1 MKTIS
6 KRFLKGGL
14 ALLLAFVMLFGTTI
28 TGFAAVVDNA
38 ETSAQY
44 NLNWK
49 GKVFFLV
56 PEKWDISTY
65 SNIQVD
71 ITRTTSASSSNYQ
84 YYAGKMTRVGNTR
97 LYYLNLSADHSNWGQ
112 NEYIAFTANDHE
124 YGSGTFNLNGNH
136 YYTTPIDY
144 GCNNSSNFYVFKPNS
159 STNFTST
166 TNGNAMSG
174 NWGSSNTIAVATQ
187 TAQIYTDGS
196 SSASGGKVSYSG
208 LNFSSTTSTTSTTTK
223 TGTSS
228 STSVALS
235 NAVLGSSMSFTA
247 TPNTGYKFDGWYSA
261 ATGGTLLSS
270 NATYSYNVYEAKTV
284 YARFVADGYSYT
296 VTAGEGGSVSPESGT
311 ATSVNITASP
321 NAGYEFIGWET
332 TNGSVANDKSAST
345 TFTPSANGANA
356 NATFAKKTYTVRFLD
371 INGNQIG
378 SSQTVEHGATPS
390 APTAPTITGKT
401 FAGWSPAVGAVTD
414 NTDYTATYTDNTYSI
429 TVQQNG
435 GIGTVSLGKNSA
447 KYNDTVTLSVTPPT
461 NYKIGSITGGGL
473 NVSECESYSGSFTMP
488 ASDVTITVNYVLAGS
503 CAPHFAKGDQTLNL
517 GQTVTNTASTN
528 SYCEDSPNSTFTY
541 SSNRD
546 DVATV
551 NASSGVV
558 TAKKPGTAT
567 ITATCSCGT
576 TCTYTVTV
584 RTPSVSV
591 SSMTLAV
598 NATSEAS
605 PSITNGPSSGY
616 TITYSDSSDY
626 FNVTADGIVTAVEPG
641 SGSVNFTMTYGGNTV
656 ATGSFNVTVDTPA
669 FSIRPLTDNLLVG
682 QTMTAD
688 FETTSTPAAQSVTL
702 TSADTS
708 KVTISGKKAT
718 AVAAAPEGVT
728 ITAAFKFNDSYTA
741 YATAKVIVADPEI
754 TANPTSVALEFGEGA
769 TATSKTVTLDTN
781 AAAGNGTGD
790 TITVTSANANVATAT
805 LDGSTVTIT
814 ATGIGSTTV
823 TAKFHD
829 AEVEIPVTVTKYDPY
844 VYLYVTDS
852 QDWGNM
858 FLHSWKG
865 SNSNVTT
872 LGQSNAQMIY
882 IGRNGDDDKIF
893 AYRFLKGS
901 EPEKVIMVKTNSW
914 PSDNLTRTDDYA
926 VDFSKGYA
934 ALYIDSTTNNS
945 GRRNTG
951 DWTDDCMIV
960 RPTVSVADVVVPVGG
975 TETATATIENGGV
988 VYWTMAATA
997 TATVADV
1004 TTVTSTVT
1012 GVTPGDTTI
1021 SARAFVDT
1029 ANSSIKEL
1037 PTNYKT
1043 DTTCWPFIS
1052 TEATA
1057 TVTVGSVDYSVN
1069 VNAKYSNDGTTY
1081 VDGTTGGTATITVDG
1096 EDLGTSAAVAHGKD
1110 YTLTATAATGY
1121 RFVGW
1126 YTGDTQVSTE
1136 ASYTVNAK
1144 AAADYTAKFVK
1155 TYKVSVL
1162 LGEGIDLIKY
1172 NNVPYDANLE
1182 NITVDAGASIE
1193 VYATPSENYA
1203 FQNWTDANGDIVS
1216 SYPTYTIGSVNAD
1229 VVLTANAVP
1238 TYTATAYNY
1247 VNKVLDNN
1255 GTYGGTVTIN
1265 GDPSPVQCLAGET
1278 VTFNATPNT
1287 NYYFAGW
1294 YSDVEFTDK
1303 VSDDAVYE
1311 TTMTEDGITLYGLF
1325 VKKFFIT
1332 NSDNVDIAE
1341 FVYDIANNTY
1351 SATGDYNKNFTVTSV
1366 DGVDVNAND
1375 VNVTGGTHTGCTV
1388 AGHYT
1393 SYLITPDTENYD
1405 ITAPVTYTLTPDVN
1419 DQGAPDG
1426 TYTMSIALQAATKVE
1441 ISVNGEKV
1449 ADKAIGS
1456 TFSYEIDAP
1465 AGQYL
1470 SNANI
1475 DPAVDFEIVDGKIEF
1490 TVPNTNVNIIPQ
1502 FKNYSYVELSDNTGI
1517 TATGLKTGYK
1527 AGEAVSITLSPASEA
1542 TTISQVV
1549 ADYDSAVIT
1558 QNGDDWTITIAS
1570 MPADTTITLT
1580 PTVDAKFVMNYGTQ
1594 VAIGNYAT
1602 GITSGFGTVSMSI
1615 GDTALANGGYA
1626 GPTDT
1631 VTYTATESN
1640 TNYVFAGFYSDADCK
1655 NVLSYE
1661 LTYEVKPTKDTTVY
1675 TLWARKQW
1683 MDFDSGTTNIVKE
1696 LVYDKQE
1703 RVYTL
1708 STVLADNSSTNAISK
1723 GAWFQVTNDKN
1734 DWTGD
1739 PTSYHHFG
1747 SDFSVTH
1754 NAKSFDATISWN
1766 DGGNSWKLSTSAAND
1781 TAIKFILTPTGN
1793 TAIDFSAQV
1802 GEVGSYVYLSSG
1814 RLDLPGSYNATVFEA
1829 TSNFTN
1835 EGIEN
1840 PTDTYVA
1847 NEGENREKY
1856 KRISVSEAQTLTW
1869 ETEITGTA
1877 AANYEVNS
1885 FVVYFIDNDERTYEI
1900 VTPVAL
1906 GGNKYSGSVYVDG
1919 PCYIVPIYFLT
1930 SEYAQ
1935 ANNFAEIDIYFDA
1948 TAIKDKSWGPFV
1960 ACYAWGSNSAEYHGG
1975 WSGQM
1980 MIPTPDGKSFYTM
1993 LTVPKAGA
2001 TGAPSIP
2008 NGVTFNNYT
2017 QSTVP
2022 GSNPG
2027 AFGISATQYQ
2037 CYDYR
2042 EPITLYEAGYDVIT
2056 FVAKDSTDGYHGD
2069 RANGVTAN
2077 TITSTTTDIFTK
2089 YDFDYLYSR
2098 DGVTP
2103 MDFNGD
2109 TIENVSKVEGAEN
2122 ADYYVI
2128 AKGDITY
2135 DPNGTKYVGD
2145 AQFDADWAVD
2155 WYIFDKDGKFI
2166 TNILSTAMWDDK
2178 DENLDDLNTYLHD
2191 ALGTN
2196 KAGVAGKT
2204 VAISYEHENN
2214 AGHQVSYDGQWYGN
2228 FLQDTVKGQVK
2239 VGFQNVD
2246 GTFDIDAD
2254 ETPNEADYGNGYL
2267 VDENGEYH
2275 QTLDILLDYGVA
2287 DLHAER
2293 KDGYAFVGWFT
2304 QLADGSYKKITNA
2317 FDFSTNIN
2325 LEETYYAIFR
2335 YLDEGEVVINHLTYV
2350 NPNDPA
2356 IPSHGGV
2363 AEMTVKVVGPDG
2375 VEYNGT
2381 PSTSRSSASFI
2392 GEENVTYTVTIT
2404 TTPLMNGE
2412 FFAWYTDSDN
2422 YDGTK
2427 TYEEVFTRDDV
2438 INSTSTVTATFEY
2451 TYTPDSQKVINIY
2464 SDVKRVTNTAT
2475 LVYKYYNRFGELR
2488 TYTVK
2493 DVPLTDEE
2501 CLGFVG
2507 NGVNKY
2513 VPAYIT
2519 AYTFL
2524 YNGEEVVVYGEDRY
2538 KEYAGNTDY
2547 QFVGSYNKVS
2557 AYAPRSEVTEVFD
2570 GTVQWIISDTTL
2582 TTESSLVTLVAEQ
2595 DVPTYTVNYS
2605 MGDKSGYKTDY
2616 YNELINITA
2625 PTTYNGKEFSY
2636 WWEPATGEILT
2647 YSVFY
2652 NYRIVEDKTI
2662 EAVYGQTNLQ
2672 EWVPSINSIVTTRE
2686 FADGGDYIYTDHLLA
2701 FNNVEGLVLKD
2712 VQSAK
2717 SIEYGLM
2724 VLRQANYSI
2733 TDDNVNNV
2741 QYPDATDATIADRLK
2756 TIASVRKKNSAFKVG
2771 ETQYNCYFYNLSQ
2784 SQMTNFNRLD
2794 YYIKYDNN
2802 AIVDTNY
2809 HYRDFAYTAVAYII
2823 VDGTVYLS
2831 NPKTNNFY
2839 ELGNE
2844 NVTDSTN

>member
-28 TGFAAVVDNA
+28 TGFAAVVDKAQTGYDLKCVFIYDNTYTKWSSVQLMIGHNSYSEGHMMTRIANTNLWYYNQSSTWGGATHIAVFNA
-38 ETSAQY
+38 SSQWGGENNSVSHRVGYMDKNSSAKALSGNMTSGTQLLTSPTSA
-44 NLNWK
+44 
-49 GKVFFLV
+49 
-56 PEKWDISTY
+56 T
-65 SNIQVD
+65 
-71 ITRTTSASSSNYQ
+71 
-84 YYAGKMTRVGNTR
+84 
-97 LYYLNLSADHSNWGQ
+97 
-112 NEYIAFTANDHE
+112 
-124 YGSGTFNLNGNH
+124 
-136 YYTTPIDY
+136 
-144 GCNNSSNFYVFKPNS
+144 S
-159 STNFTST
+159 STDNFALT
-166 TNGNAMSG
+166 TTYLSDYNGY
-174 NWGSSNTIAVATQ
+174 NTTQ
-187 TAQIYTDGS
+187 TAQAQYAAAGS
-196 SSASGGKVSYSG
+196 SSYNNGTTGGTTSVSSYKLTSNTASTSTSG
-208 LNFSSTTSTTSTTTK
+208 SGSASAARSATVTMKATAAAGYNFVGWFTSTSATTATSTSTTYTYTCS
-223 TGTSS
+223 
-228 STSVALS
+228 
-235 NAVLGSSMSFTA
+235 GS
-247 TPNTGYKFDGWYSA
+247 
-261 ATGGTLLSS
+261 
-270 NATYSYNVYEAKTV
+270 AKTV
-284 YARFVADGYSYT
+284 YARFQQAGYSYT
-296 VTAGEGGSVSPESGT
+296 VTAGEGGTASPASGT
-311 ATSVNITASP
+311 ATSVDITAEP
-321 NAGYEFIGWET
+321 KDGYKFVSWEA
-332 TNGSVANDKSAST
+332 TNGSVADTSDPTT
-345 TFTPSANGANA
+345 TFTITANGANA
-356 NATFAKKTYTVRFLD
+356 HATFAPEDYTVTL
-371 INGNQIG
+371 N
-378 SSQTVEHGATPS
+378 A
-390 APTAPTITGKT
+390 
-401 FAGWSPAVGAVTD
+401 
-414 NTDYTATYTDNTYSI
+414 
-429 TVQQNG
+429 NG
-435 GIGTVSLGKNSA
+435 GTINSGNVTG
-447 KYNDTVTLSVTPPT
+447 YTYGDTVTLPTNVTKTGYTFQGWKDDATGSTVTSITSTTYGNKSYTAQWKINTYTITVNQNAGGTTKVGSTTISATTGTATFDYGTQVTVVVTPST
-461 NYKIGSITGGGL
+461 NYKISSISGAISNGESTTAVTKTFTVTGDATI
-473 NVSECESYSGSFTMP
+473 NVSF
-488 ASDVTITVNYVLAGS
+488 ALAGS
-503 CAPHFAKGDQTLNL
+503 CSVHFNSNATKQLVIGETYTNAATTDDTYCKGD
-517 GQTVTNTASTN
+517 GSV
-528 SYCEDSPNSTFTY
+528 TY
-541 SSNRD
+541 SSNNPTVA
-546 DVATV
+546 DVDAD
-551 NASSGVV
+551 GKV
-558 TAKKPGTAT
+558 TAYKPGTAT
-567 ITATCSCGT
+567 ITATCPTDKSTATYQVTVLEPTLTFDEITLDVNGT
-576 TCTYTVTV
+576 ADADDYRTVGNTPKSSYSVTYTAITSGDINVTTAGV
-584 RTPSVSV
+584 
-591 SSMTLAV
+591 
-598 NATSEAS
+598 
-605 PSITNGPSSGY
+605 ITAKAPTTGV
-616 TITYSDSSDY
+616 
-626 FNVTADGIVTAVEPG
+626 NVTAKITCGSWSKTVTFPVVVNTPTINFNPKAV
-641 SGSVNFTMTYGGNTV
+641 SL
-656 ATGSFNVTVDTPA
+656 
-669 FSIRPLTDNLLVG
+669 IVG
-682 QTMTAD
+682 QTMTDAFVASASVGDPTITITSDDTTVITLAD
-688 FETTSTPAAQSVTL
+688 NKGTAKGAGST
-702 TSADTS
+702 
-708 KVTISGKKAT
+708 
-718 AVAAAPEGVT
+718 T
-728 ITAAFKFNDSYTA
+728 ITATFAFNDVYSVE
-741 YATAKVIVADPEI
+741 ATSNVLVAAPEI

-814 ATGIGSTTV
+814 ATGVGSTTV

-829 AEVEIPVTVTKYDPY
+829 ATVEIPVTVTKYDPY

-934 ALYIDSTTNNS
+934 ALYIASTTNNS

-960 RPTVSVADVVVPVGG
+960 RPTVSVADVVVPVSG
-975 TETATATIENGGV
+975 TETATATVTNGGV
-988 VYWTMAATA
+988 VYWTMADTA

-1004 TTVTSTVT
+1004 TTATATVT

-1043 DTTCWPFIS
+1043 DSTCWPFIS

-1057 TVTVGSVDYSVN
+1057 TVTVGSVDYDITASTS
-1069 VNAKYSNDGTTY
+1069 YSNNGTDY
-1081 VDGTTGGTATITVDG
+1081 VDGTNGGTATITVDG
-1096 EDLGTSAAVAHGKD
+1096 EDLGTSAAVAHGND

-1126 YTGDTQVSTE
+1126 YKDGEQVSTE

-1172 NNVPYDANLE
+1172 NNVPHDANLE

-1203 FQNWTDANGDIVS
+1203 FQNWTDANDDIVS
-1216 SYPTYTIGSVNAD
+1216 SNPTYTIGSVNAD

-1278 VTFNATPNT
+1278 VTFEATPNT

-1366 DGVDVNAND
+1366 DGNDVNAND
-1375 VNVTGGTHTGCTV
+1375 VNVTGGSHTGCTV

-1456 TFSYEIDAP
+1456 TFSYEIAAP

-1470 SNANI
+1470 SDATI
-1475 DPAVDFEIVDGKIEF
+1475 EPAVDFEIVDGEIKF
-1490 TVPNTNVNIIPQ
+1490 TVPDENVNIVPS
-1502 FKNYSYVELSDNTGI
+1502 FANYSYVELFDSTGI

-1558 QNGDDWTITIAS
+1558 QNGDNWTITIAS

-1594 VAIGNYAT
+1594 VAIGNYGT
-1602 GITSGFGTVSMSI
+1602 GVTTNFGTVSMSI

-1626 GPTDT
+1626 APTDT
-1631 VTYTATESN
+1631 VTYTATETN
-1640 TNYVFAGFYSDADCK
+1640 ANYVFAGFYSDAECE
-1655 NVLSYE
+1655 NVLSYNA
-1661 LTYEVKPTKDTTVY
+1661 TYEVKPTKDTTVY
-1675 TLWARKQW
+1675 TLWARRQY

-1734 DWTGD
+1734 DWTGT
-1739 PTSYHHFG
+1739 TSYHHFG
-1747 SDFSVTH
+1747 SDFSVSH
-1754 NAKSFDATISWN
+1754 NANGFDATISWN

-1829 TSNFTN
+1829 TSKFTT

-1885 FVVYFIDNDERTYEI
+1885 FVVYFINNDEKTYEI

-1930 SEYAQ
+1930 PEYAQ
-1935 ANNFAEIDIYFDA
+1935 ANNLAEIDIYFDA

-2001 TGAPSIP
+2001 EGAPSIP

-2077 TITSTTTDIFTK
+2077 TITSTTTNIFDK
-2089 YDFDYLYSR
+2089 YEFDYLYSR

-2109 TIENVSKVEGAEN
+2109 TIEDVSKVEGAEN

-2145 AQFDADWAVD
+2145 NSFDADWAVD
-2155 WYIFDKDGKFI
+2155 WYIFDNTGKYLAK
-2166 TNILSTAMWDDK
+2166 ILSTAMWHDK
-2178 DENLDDLNTYLHD
+2178 DNDLENLHTYLHD

-2239 VGFQNVD
+2239 VGFQNAD

-2325 LEETYYAIFR
+2325 LDETYYAIFR

-2582 TTESSLVTLVAEQ
+2582 TTESSLVTLVADQ
-2595 DVPTYTVNYS
+2595 GAPTYTVNYS

-2636 WWEPATGEILT
+2636 WYEPATGEILT

-2844 NVTDSTN
+2844 KVTDSTN

>member
-38 ETSAQY
+38 DTSADVDVDDTSANIDVTETGLAGNSAIFLNTGGSSLWQQGGAWFLAYVWGSSGSAWIKMQQVTGNYWYAVLPAGTWSNLIILRKNPANTGNNWDGEWNRKGDLTLSSTNNCYTVTGWGNTDGNWGQY
-44 NLNWK
+44 K
-49 GKVFFLV
+49 
-56 PEKWDISTY
+56 PTSTG
-65 SNIQVD
+65 SL
-71 ITRTTSASSSNYQ
+71 TASSSSVKTGDSVTLNPKLTSGTAYNDIKSTA
-84 YYAGKMTRVGNTR
+84 YSISPSSGASISGNT
-97 LYYLNLSADHSNWGQ
+97 
-112 NEYIAFTANDHE
+112 
-124 YGSGTFNLNGNH
+124 
-136 YYTTPIDY
+136 
-144 GCNNSSNFYVFKPNS
+144 
-159 STNFTST
+159 
-166 TNGNAMSG
+166 
-174 NWGSSNTIAVATQ
+174 
-187 TAQIYTDGS
+187 
-196 SSASGGKVSYSG
+196 
-208 LNFSSTTSTTSTTTK
+208 
-223 TGTSS
+223 
-228 STSVALS
+228 
-235 NAVLGSSMSFTA
+235 FTA
-247 TPNTGYKFDGWYSA
+247 TSPGTYTVTATITYNPKGYTSL
-261 ATGGTLLSS
+261 TS
-270 NATYSYNVYEAKTV
+270 TV
-284 YARFVADGYSYT
+284 KPTTTITVSDPTYSYT
-296 VTAGEGGSVSPESGT
+296 VTAGEGGTITSTPASGT
-311 ATSVNITASP
+311 ASSVTVTAEPST
-321 NAGYEFIGWET
+321 GYEFAGWET
-332 TNGSVANDKSAST
+332 TNGSVTDPSSVST
-345 TFTPSANGANA
+345 TFKPSANGANA
-356 NATFAKKTYTVRFLD
+356 NATFKKLEYALTISET
-371 INGNQIG
+371 
-378 SSQTVEHGATPS
+378 GAT
-390 APTAPTITGKT
+390 G
-401 FAGWSPAVGAVTD
+401 
-414 NTDYTATYTDNTYSI
+414 
-429 TVQQNG
+429 
-435 GIGTVSLGKNSA
+435 
-447 KYNDTVTLSVTPPT
+447 
-461 NYKIGSITGGGL
+461 
-473 NVSECESYSGSFTMP
+473 GSFTVDG
-488 ASDVTITVNYVLAGS
+488 A
-503 CAPHFAKGDQTLNL
+503 
-517 GQTVTNTASTN
+517 
-528 SYCEDSPNSTFTY
+528 TFTSGSKVEYGSHTLGVTAPAGYKVKTINGGTANPATINVTGATTINVVYELDGTCSPIFDDTSKKNLVLGETFTRTAHLNQFSAAGCSVSY
-541 SSNRD
+541 SSSNT

-551 NASSGVV
+551 DANGYVEAKGVGTTTI
-558 TAKKPGTAT
+558 TAKCPVHNSTATYQVEVLAPSISVADVTVAVNGTATVAPTFTANEPAGSYTLSYSGADASNDDNYAINTSTGKITGQKPGTSIKA
-567 ITATCSCGT
+567 
-576 TCTYTVTV
+576 
-584 RTPSVSV
+584 SVDVMYNGKSV
-591 SSMTLAV
+591 
-598 NATSEAS
+598 AS
-605 PSITNGPSSGY
+605 KT
-616 TITYSDSSDY
+616 
-626 FNVTADGIVTAVEPG
+626 
-641 SGSVNFTMTYGGNTV
+641 
-656 ATGSFNVTVDTPA
+656 FNVTVSEPTVSLNKSDA
-669 FSIRPLTDNLLVG
+669 KILTG
-682 QTMTAD
+682 QTVQLSVDSNIDPQSISWSKESVVTVDTNGLVSTTNLTGTGNVTATVKYNEFYSKD
-688 FETTSTPAAQSVTL
+688 LTCAVTVASPTL
-702 TSADTS
+702 TVSPATLNLEIGDGS
-708 KVTISGKKAT
+708 TIS
-718 AVAAAPEGVT
+718 
-728 ITAAFKFNDSYTA
+728 
-741 YATAKVIVADPEI
+741 
-754 TANPTSVALEFGEGA
+754 
-769 TATSKTVTLDTN
+769 
-781 AAAGNGTGD
+781 TG
-790 TITVTSANANVATAT
+790 TITVTNNDSADGKDGTDAVAPVLGVTSSEPDVATAEIV
-805 LDGSTVTIT
+805 DGKIS
-814 ATGIGSTTV
+814 V
-823 TAKFHD
+823 TAKAVGTTD
-829 AEVEIPVTVTKYDPY
+829 LTISYRDVTKVVSVTVTQYDPY

-934 ALYIDSTTNNS
+934 ALYIASTTNSS

-960 RPTVSVADVVVPVGG
+960 RPTVSVADVVVPVSG
-975 TETATATIENGGV
+975 TETATATVANGGV
-988 VYWTMAATA
+988 VYWTMADTA

-1004 TTVTSTVT
+1004 TTATATVT

-1043 DTTCWPFIS
+1043 DTACWPFIS

-1057 TVTVGSVDYSVN
+1057 TVTVGSVDYNITASTS
-1069 VNAKYSNDGTTY
+1069 YSNNGTDY
-1081 VDGTTGGTATITVDG
+1081 VDGTNGGTATITVDG
-1096 EDLGTSAAVAHGKD
+1096 ENKGDSAAVAHGKN

-1126 YTGDTQVSTE
+1126 YNGDTQVSTE
-1136 ASYTVNAK
+1136 ASHTVNAK

-1155 TYKVSVL
+1155 TYSVSVL
-1162 LGEGIDLIKY
+1162 LGEGIELIKY

-1182 NITVDAGASIE
+1182 NITVNAGASIE

-1203 FQNWTDANGDIVS
+1203 FQNWTDANDDIVS
-1216 SYPTYTIGSVNAD
+1216 TNPTYTIGSVNAD

-1255 GTYGGTVTIN
+1255 GTYGGTVTID
-1265 GDPSPVQCLAGET
+1265 GDPSPVPYLAGET
-1278 VTFNATPNT
+1278 VTFEATPNT

-1294 YSDVEFTDK
+1294 YSDDEFTDK
-1303 VSDDAVYE
+1303 VSDDAEYQA
-1311 TTMTEDGITLYGLF
+1311 TMTEDGITLYGLF

-1332 NSDNVDIAE
+1332 HEEDNYQE
-1341 FVYDIANNTY
+1341 ELVYNIANNTY
-1351 SATGDYNKNFTVTSV
+1351 SVTAGFTDHFTVTSV
-1366 DGVDVNAND
+1366 DGNDVNATD

-1426 TYTMSIALQAATKVE
+1426 TYTMSIALQAADKVE

-1475 DPAVDFEIVDGKIEF
+1475 DPAVDFEIVDGEIKF

-1570 MPADTTITLT
+1570 MPEDTTITLT

-1602 GITSGFGTVSMSI
+1602 GVTTNFGTVTMKI

-1640 TNYVFAGFYSDADCK
+1640 TNYVFAGFYSDADCT

-1696 LVYDKQE
+1696 LVYNKQE

-1754 NAKSFDATISWN
+1754 NAKGFDATISWN

-1829 TSNFTN
+1829 TSKFTT

-1885 FVVYFIDNDERTYEI
+1885 FVVYFINNDEKTYEI

-1930 SEYAQ
+1930 PEYAQ
-1935 ANNFAEIDIYFDA
+1935 ANNLAEIDIYFDA
-1948 TAIKDKSWGPFV
+1948 TAIKDKAWGPFV

-2077 TITSTTTDIFTK
+2077 TITSTTTNIFDK
-2089 YDFDYLYSR
+2089 YEFDYLYSR

-2109 TIENVSKVEGAEN
+2109 TIEDVSKVEGAEN

-2145 AQFDADWAVD
+2145 NNFDADWAVD
-2155 WYIFDKDGKFI
+2155 WYIFDNTGKHL
-2166 TNILSTAMWDDK
+2166 TTILSTAMWDDK

-2239 VGFQNVD
+2239 VGFQNAD

-2325 LEETYYAIFR
+2325 LDETYYAIFR

-2381 PSTSRSSASFI
+2381 PSISRSSASFI

-2595 DVPTYTVNYS
+2595 DVPTYTVNYT

-2636 WWEPATGEILT
+2636 WYEPATGEILT